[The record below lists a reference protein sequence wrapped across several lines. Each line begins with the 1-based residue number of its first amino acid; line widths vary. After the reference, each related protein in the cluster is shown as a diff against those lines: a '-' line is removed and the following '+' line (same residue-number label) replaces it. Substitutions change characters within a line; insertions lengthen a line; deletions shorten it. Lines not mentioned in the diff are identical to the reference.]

1 MSNNRNCVDFG
12 WGAPSIHEQF
22 PELSED
28 VANHI
33 EKDREAML
41 RLRIRGY
48 LTDSQRDSVMKKI
61 VKSIEKALN
70 ASPLGEQSE

>member
-1 MSNNRNCVDFG
+1 MSYHRNGVDFG

-22 PELSED
+22 PELAED
-28 VANHI
+28 VATHL

-48 LTDSQRDSVMKKI
+48 LTDSARDSVMKKI
-61 VKSIEKALN
+61 VKSLEKALMEAN
-70 ASPLGEQSE
+70 HAE